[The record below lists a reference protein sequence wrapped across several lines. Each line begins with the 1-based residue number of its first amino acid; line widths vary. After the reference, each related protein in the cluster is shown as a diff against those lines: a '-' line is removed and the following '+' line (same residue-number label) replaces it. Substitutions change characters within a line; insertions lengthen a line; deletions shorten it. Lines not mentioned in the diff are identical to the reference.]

1 MHSLLSFK
9 LLLYFLFIFFT
20 LNFFLILV
28 LLKRKDTLE
37 LLKAT
42 RVQALCQPDLQ
53 SRLLWLER
61 TQLLLELIQLHLMT
75 VNLG

>member
-28 LLKRKDTLE
+28 LLKRKDALE

-42 RVQALCQPDLQ
+42 RVQALCQPYLQ